1 MLIHPVPDLDAK
13 LQLVTDASSVA
24 VVAVLQQNVNDW
36 QPLGFFSHELKNPEQ
51 KYHTF
56 PRKLLAVYL
65 DIKHLHYFLE
75 GCNFHVLTDHKS
87 LTFRFQRNH
96 SDHRACEIWHLCFVL
111 EFTVGLG
118 PCQSGHKST
127 AADSLSRIGAI
138 SSADPVDWEELAT
151 AQGDDPELQRL
162 RASPK
167 SLKFADVS
175 LPFP

>member
-96 SDHRACEIWHLCFVL
+96 SDHRACEIRHLCFVL

-118 PCQSGHKST
+118 HVR
-127 AADSLSRIGAI
+127 AAIKA
-138 SSADPVDWEELAT
+138 
-151 AQGDDPELQRL
+151 LQRTHCL
-162 RASPK
+162 ALVLFPRQIQWTGK
-167 SLKFADVS
+167 SWQPLKATILS
-175 LPFP
+175 CNACAPLLNR